1 MGKVAVLAPAKTV
14 TLLGTCAA
22 AVLLLC
28 SVTSAPPAGAAPFNV
43 TVPVELAP
51 PITLAGLR
59 PIEDKVGALMARVVV
74 FVTP

>member
-1 MGKVAVLAPAKTV
+1 MEKVVVLAPAKTV

-28 SVTSAPPAGAAPFNV
+28 SVTTAPPAGAAPFNV

-51 PITLAGLR
+51 PTTGLGLL
-59 PIEDKVGALMARVVV
+59 PIEDKVGVLTARVVV